1 MKIEKVGMIKFGLL
15 TEGDTFVDGSEN
27 NLRNVNMVI
36 HGSLNDNYVSL
47 DTGLTGHYDNDDIVQ
62 KVDCVLWVNGGRV

>member
-27 NLRNVNMVI
+27 DLRAVNMVI
-36 HGSLNDNYVSL
+36 HGSLDDNYVSL
-47 DTGLTGHYDNDDIVQ
+47 DTGWTGHYDDDDIVQ
-62 KVDCVLWVNGGRV
+62 KVDCVLWVNGVRV